1 MATRWY
7 TGLVTEIQPLTEFT
21 SQFKMSIELEV
32 GETFSFLPGQFV
44 TFDLPIG
51 EKRLQRWRSYSIANA
66 PDNSNI
72 LEFCIVQSEGGAA
85 TQYLFDTI
93 QVGSEIKFKGPDGV
107 FVVPQDLASQEI
119 IMLCTGTGIAPFR
132 SMWQYID
139 QNQIPFKK
147 IHLIFG
153 TRYEDTILYED
164 ELKAMK
170 AKYSNF
176 DYDIVLSRAH
186 ISGYQHGYIHD
197 AYMSLYANVIEDRK
211 FYICGWSGMIDQT
224 MDNLINKLGY
234 QKSQVKNELY
244 G

>member
-21 SQFKMSIELEV
+21 SQFKMSIELEAS
-32 GETFSFLPGQFV
+32 ETFSFLPGQFV

-132 SMWQYID
+132 SMWQYMD

-170 AKYSNF
+170 AKYPNF

-186 ISGYQHGYIHD
+186 VSGYQHGYIHD
-197 AYMSLYANVIEDRK
+197 VYMRLYANVIEDRK
-211 FYICGWSGMIDQT
+211 FYICGWSGMIDQA